1 MVKKGIIK
9 PKVASNPVFN
19 IKMKGKG
26 GKGIKCWAWRPLRLG
41 GNNARR
47 ERAGSISG
55 AVFPWCVSNETNTW
69 NRRRDGPQNQPR
81 LRIPWKSRCF

>member
-1 MVKKGIIK
+1 MAYRGVIAGAVDEALKE
-9 PKVASNPVFN
+9 A
-19 IKMKGKG
+19 
-26 GKGIKCWAWRPLRLG
+26 ARAARRPLRLG

-55 AVFPWCVSNETNTW
+55 VLFSSCVSNETNTW

-81 LRIPWKSRCF
+81 LRIPWKSRCL